1 MPWFRKLHWQIII
14 GLILGLA
21 VGLLAATYGASR
33 FVTDWIAPW
42 GTIFMNLLKLVAVP
56 LIIASL
62 ITGVA
67 SLADVKKLSRI
78 GGKVIV
84 LYTGT
89 TAIAIIVGLIVVNVM
104 RPGDSVPA
112 DMQQQLQ
119 AMYESEALSRV
130 ESATSEKPGPLQA
143 LVDIVPENL
152 VSSASDNRNMLQIV
166 FIAIFAG
173 IGLLLLP
180 RETAAPLLTLFSSL
194 NDLVVRLV
202 DLIMKAAPFGAFA
215 LISGTIAFIA
225 KDNIGQVFELVGAL
239 GFYGLTVL
247 VGLALHV
254 GLVYGSLVHFLTPY
268 RIRVFSGKL
277 IPVQLLAFSTSSSNA
292 TLPVTMEVV
301 EKEIGVSEEIASFSL
316 PLGATVNMDGT
327 ALYQGVATVF
337 IAQAMGIPLDFAAQA
352 TIVLTATLASIGT
365 AGVPSAGI
373 VTLVII
379 LQSVGVPIAGIALIL
394 GIDRILDMVRTV
406 VNVTGDAV
414 VATLVAHSEGQ
425 LTVRA

>member
-1 MPWFRKLHWQIII
+1 MPWYRKLHWQIII
-14 GLILGLA
+14 GLILGVV
-21 VGLLAATYGASR
+21 VGIFAATNGSSQ

-42 GTIFMNLLKLVAVP
+42 GTIFMNLLKLIAVP
-56 LIIASL
+56 LIISSL

-78 GGKVIV
+78 GGKVIA

-89 TAIAIIVGLIVVNVM
+89 TAIAIILGLVVVNVM

-112 DMQQQLQ
+112 DMQQRLQ
-119 AMYESEALSRV
+119 VMYENEAQTRA
-130 ESATSEKPGPLQA
+130 ESVNADKPGPLQA
-143 LVDIVPENL
+143 IVDIVPENL
-152 VSSASDNRNMLQIV
+152 VASASENRNMLQIV

-180 RETAAPLLTLFSSL
+180 RETAAPILTLFSSL
-194 NDLVVRLV
+194 NDLIVRLV
-202 DLIMKAAPFGAFA
+202 ELIMKVAPFGAFA
-215 LISGTIAFIA
+215 LIAGTIAYIA
-225 KDNIGQVFELVGAL
+225 KDNIGQVLELVGAL
-239 GFYGLTVL
+239 GFYCIAVV
-247 VGLALHV
+247 VGLGLQIV
-254 GLVYGSLVHFLTPY
+254 LVYGSLVHFLTPY
-268 RIRVFSGKL
+268 KL
-277 IPVQLLAFSTSSSNA
+277 GTFLGRLVPVQLLAFSTSSSNA
-292 TLPVTMEVV
+292 TLPVTMEVA
-301 EKEIGVSEEIASFSL
+301 EKEIGVSEEVASFSL
-316 PLGATVNMDGT
+316 PLGATINMDGT

-352 TIVLTATLASIGT
+352 TIVITAVLASIGT

-394 GIDRILDMVRTV
+394 GVDRILDMVRTV
-406 VNVTGDAV
+406 VNVTGDMT
-414 VATLVAHSEGQ
+414 VATLVAQSEGQ